1 MKKTLLPIF
10 LFAFASVLF
19 AQDTIKTTAASPL
32 PSGNKLGGHF
42 GVVQLLFKSTSG
54 TNEVVG
60 EDFYTIGFPTGIT
73 IKKDDIAFDVEL
85 VPFIDRK
92 SNVTLLFHPG
102 VLFPLGNDFTFGT
115 RAAFEIGQG
124 QYGFTPLINKS
135 FTCKN
140 GQVTFIEAVF
150 PVRFSANGPMTNVVG
165 IHIGVG
171 F

>member
-1 MKKTLLPIF
+1 MKKILLPF
-10 LFAFASVLF
+10 FVFACSLNVF
-19 AQDTIKTTAASPL
+19 AQDTMKTAAPAA
-32 PSGNKLGGHF
+32 PVFENKLGGHF
-42 GVVQLLFKSTSG
+42 GVVQLLFKSSSG

-60 EDFYTIGFPTGIT
+60 EDFYAIGFPTGIT
-73 IKKDDIAFDVEL
+73 VKKEDMAFDVEI

-92 SNVTLLFHPG
+92 SNVNLLFHPG
-102 VLFPLGNDFTFGT
+102 ILFPLGNNFTFGT

-140 GQVTFIEAVF
+140 GQVTFAEIVF
-150 PVRFSANGPMTNVVG
+150 PVRFSANGPMTNIVG
-165 IHIGVG
+165 LHLGVG